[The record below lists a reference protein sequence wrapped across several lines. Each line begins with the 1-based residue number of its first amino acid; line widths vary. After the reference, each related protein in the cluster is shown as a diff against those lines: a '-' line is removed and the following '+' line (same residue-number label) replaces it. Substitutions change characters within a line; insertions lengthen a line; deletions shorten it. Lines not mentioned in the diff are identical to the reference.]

1 MPNVASSTRNWCVAA
16 TSGVTLGIALL
27 AMACAPAAPARGGA
41 SLVSSAGAAL
51 ASAAAPVAYVESPT
65 FSLALDRIDQRRL
78 PLDSTYRHYGSGAGV
93 TVYVFDGDGKLK
105 ARQVAP
111 ARRELAV
118 GETKF
123 SAMVLDVG
131 KIEPTDSLMAG
142 VDQAQH
148 VGSDDWW
155 RVDLRTIAEKVAAAK
170 APPAKK

>member
-1 MPNVASSTRNWCVAA
+1 MLGMFFAAYLAAAAAADDRTVQIVAA
-16 TSGVTLGIALL
+16 PDTPVRLDSARVLNTGSEPLVLL
-27 AMACAPAAPARGGA
+27 Y
-41 SLVSSAGAAL
+41 
-51 ASAAAPVAYVESPT
+51 AAANATQTPIDT
-65 FSLALDRIDQRRL
+65 F
-78 PLDSTYRHYGSGAGV
+78 TV
-93 TVYVFDGDGKLK
+93 TVYVFGADGRLK

-131 KIEPTDSLMAG
+131 KIEPSDTLMAG
-142 VDQAQH
+142 VDQVQR